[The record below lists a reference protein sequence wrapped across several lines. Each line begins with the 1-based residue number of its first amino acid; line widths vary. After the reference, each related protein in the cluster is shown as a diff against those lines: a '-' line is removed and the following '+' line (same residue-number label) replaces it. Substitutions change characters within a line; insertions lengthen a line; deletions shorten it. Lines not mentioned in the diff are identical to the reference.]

1 MHSIWGRI
9 HHINQKQQTLLQH
22 FYNSGGTSELGPCQI
37 TQLDALLCACLAD
50 ANMHTFQGTNLLHK
64 LLCGTVITVNLIF
77 TCLTFQIASMVN
89 AMYHQCKHGKLG
101 RFVASHLEKQGI
113 VPFQNMYRVDSNES
127 LSILS
132 QSYNGKALITD

>member
-1 MHSIWGRI
+1 MGQNPSYQLKKTNII
-9 HHINQKQQTLLQH
+9 TAFLQL
-22 FYNSGGTSELGPCQI
+22 GGISELGPCQI

-113 VPFQNMYRVDSNES
+113 VPFQNMYRVDSNELFS
-127 LSILS
+127 NLS